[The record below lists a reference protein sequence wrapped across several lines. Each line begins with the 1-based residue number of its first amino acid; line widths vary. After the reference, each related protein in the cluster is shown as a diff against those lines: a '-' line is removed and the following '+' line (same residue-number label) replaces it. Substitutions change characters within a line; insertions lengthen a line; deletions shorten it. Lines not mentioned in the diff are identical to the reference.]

1 MTGETGEEIEGAV
14 LRARRYLYFDPTAQM
29 SSFWGKRGAEEI
41 RTVGP
46 ADR

>member
-29 SSFWGKRGAEEI
+29 IFFWGKRAAEEI
-41 RTVGP
+41 RAVGP
-46 ADR
+46 VDG